1 MDNELMAETV
11 VPQGSAI
18 TLQMYPKADVDAY
31 VAKLNEKIEELTGEL
46 RIARPTF
53 KCAECGEVGPHKWV
67 WNGKTG
73 DDFVARRACDK
84 CIQEKGLVLWP
95 RVQACAEKCKA
106 YNELES
112 ENKRLRH
119 DLELTTKYEELA
131 SGTNGDL
138 LETLRICEQENKEL
152 RDENA
157 RLRGDN
163 KDLWDDKKSSDGMI
177 TELQSEKAQAEEDVA
192 YWKAMFEELKGE
204 RRWRNVSEEN
214 PAIGE
219 RVEAYMPY
227 ASDNHVRILRLGP
240 YDPDD
245 GGSQWLN
252 DDDEDDNVGYAF
264 GAVTAWRPLP
274 NGPEEKPL

>member
-1 MDNELMAETV
+1 MDNELKAETV

-18 TLQMYPKADVDAY
+18 TLQMYLKADVDAY

-46 RIARPTF
+46 RIARPVF
-53 KCAECGEVGPHKWV
+53 KCAECGAVGPHKWV

-95 RVQACAEKCKA
+95 HVRACAEKCKA

-112 ENKRLRH
+112 ENKRLRGA
-119 DLELTTKYEELA
+119 LSLTAKYEELA

-138 LETLRICEQENKEL
+138 LETLRICEQESKEL

-163 KDLWDDKKSSDGMI
+163 KDLWDDKKSSDSMI
-177 TELQSEKAQAEEDVA
+177 TELQSEKAQAEEDAA
-192 YWKAMFEELKGE
+192 YWKAKFEELKEAQE
-204 RRWRNVSEEN
+204 RLNAEYKRDARTYSREQLIELRERINEAFILN
-214 PAIGE
+214 PYGK
-219 RVEAYMPY
+219 VF
-227 ASDNHVRILRLGP
+227 HVDRME
-240 YDPDD
+240 PDKFNITVD
-245 GGSQWLN
+245 
-252 DDDEDDNVGYAF
+252 V
-264 GAVTAWRPLP
+264 
-274 NGPEEKPL
+274 